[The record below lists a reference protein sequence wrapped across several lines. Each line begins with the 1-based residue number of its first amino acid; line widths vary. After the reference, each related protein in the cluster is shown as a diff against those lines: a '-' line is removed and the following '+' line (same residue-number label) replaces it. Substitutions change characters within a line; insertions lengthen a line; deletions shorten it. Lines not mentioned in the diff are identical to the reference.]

1 MQFWVC
7 IEMHCTQIVWKLYK
21 MWMIVFTQ
29 FRVRIGIHGC
39 GKTTDVRCSDIQGKK
54 FRCPILIPMFTCSVM
69 LNYAGEAG
77 DGRRQL
83 TIISRLDKRLRL
95 VIWMRMGVDNNRPP
109 AAHLRLKM
117 ICNDFL
123 VVKVNCWLYVFNIMK
138 YVSILRN
145 VKNKN
150 IMEKTSE
157 SVHRWFVYFSQVMTS
172 YQENTT
178 KQPIECWMLTADRA
192 TTHRHDDKCRN
203 RFLKHKWVK

>member
-150 IMEKTSE
+150 IIEKNVWKCAPMICLLFTSDDVIPGKHNQTAYRVLNVN
-157 SVHRWFVYFSQVMTS
+157 SWSRN
-172 YQENTT
+172 NT
-178 KQPIECWMLTADRA
+178 
-192 TTHRHDDKCRN
+192 
-203 RFLKHKWVK
+203 